1 MVPARLP
8 RPPSRAIPAAIKK
21 NLFGLRSGTRLVQF
35 APAASGVNTGGM
47 YRYSRNPMYVAYFV
61 CFLGM
66 ALLSRSAAFLVILA
80 LFQISCHWI
89 ILAEERWCIE
99 TFSAAYLDY
108 MRTVRRY
115 L

>member
-1 MVPARLP
+1 
-8 RPPSRAIPAAIKK
+8 
-21 NLFGLRSGTRLVQF
+21 
-35 APAASGVNTGGM
+35 M